1 LLTAALIAISNPV
14 EALQHYDAT
23 RRPVMNDITLRNRSF
38 GPEAAMQLVEERA
51 PNGFV
56 RIEDVISL
64 HELDSIA
71 NSFAAAAGLD
81 VETVNNRLSFVRP
94 SQGTAYQTPSV

>member
-1 LLTAALIAISNPV
+1 
-14 EALQHYDAT
+14 
-23 RRPVMNDITLRNRSF
+23 
-38 GPEAAMQLVEERA
+38 VEERA

-56 RIEDVISL
+56 RIEDVISR

-81 VETVNNRLSFVRP
+81 VETVNNRLSLVNS
-94 SQGTAYQTPSV
+94 SQRTAYQSPRRLTGPARVELQLSVWFGVNRVD